1 MMRVLLLRFAAPLMS
16 FGAVRVD
23 ARGPIQDHPGL
34 GLVTGLLA
42 NALGYDHAEADRLTR
57 LQERLRI
64 ASRCDRP
71 GTRLTDYQTVDLG
84 QEHLVSVENGMKA
97 ILSARRKR
105 NLPIWSEHECDYF
118 PRGWTTRGAPE
129 YRDGDLRNACG
140 THERRRDYHADRVQ
154 TVAVTLFPAEEAP
167 TLDDCG
173 AALDTPARP
182 LFLGRKPCL
191 PAGRLNLGVVEA
203 ESLLSALANAP
214 RWTHRHGSTGRDAL
228 EAWWPEDP
236 DVTPPPQSRVI
247 AVVDERDWRGQ
258 VVVGRRLLR
267 HGRVNPPGTPETA
280 HA

>member
-1 MMRVLLLRFAAPLMS
+1 MMRVLLLRFSAPLMS

-84 QEHLVSVENGMKA
+84 QDFMIE
-97 ILSARRKR
+97 
-105 NLPIWSEHECDYF
+105 
-118 PRGWTTRGAPE
+118 GWTTRGAPE
-129 YRDGDLRNACG
+129 GRKGGTASEG
-140 THERRRDYHADRVQ
+140 THIRHREFHADRVQ
-154 TVAVTLFPAEEAP
+154 TVAVMLSPAEEAP
-167 TLDDCG
+167 TLDNCG
-173 AALDTPARP
+173 TALDTPARP

-267 HGRVNPPGTPETA
+267 HGRVNPPATPETA